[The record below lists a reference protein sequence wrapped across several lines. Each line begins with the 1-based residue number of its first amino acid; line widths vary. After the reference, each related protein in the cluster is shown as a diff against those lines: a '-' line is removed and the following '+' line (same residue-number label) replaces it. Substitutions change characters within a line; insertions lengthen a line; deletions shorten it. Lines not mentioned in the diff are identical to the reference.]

1 MRALAHRV
9 DQSTKAEFERKKLS
23 LTTENIPP
31 TFADFFLRKHVCGFG
46 GTDEFL
52 ENMFYTFPIT
62 CFVNMLLCNYDF
74 VIMVS
79 YYDVLCSHD
88 EPIVM
93 FSVPSFPPSN
103 NSQDTTS
110 LIERGTKR
118 NIFIIFIGDT

>member
-23 LTTENIPP
+23 LTTENMSPK
-31 TFADFFLRKHVCGFG
+31 FADFFLEETCLRIW

-52 ENMFYTFPIT
+52 ENMCYTFPIT

-118 NIFIIFIGDT
+118 NVFIIFIGDT